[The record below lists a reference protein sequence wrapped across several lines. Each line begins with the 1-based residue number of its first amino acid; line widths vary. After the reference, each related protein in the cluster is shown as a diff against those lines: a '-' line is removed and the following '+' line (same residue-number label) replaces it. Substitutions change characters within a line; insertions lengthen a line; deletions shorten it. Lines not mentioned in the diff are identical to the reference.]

1 MRFRLVAVLAVF
13 VVGGAIFS
21 ASASAKG
28 RDVFKVCKHGC
39 KYSSVQK
46 AVDKVKKGEKSMVK
60 IMPGTYHEGVIFSG
74 HKYDKLII
82 TGTTKPKKTIL
93 DGKNARIQGQPAQNG
108 IDAVNVDGLKIKKL
122 WARNFPTNGLFVH
135 ADPGD
140 H

>member
-1 MRFRLVAVLAVF
+1 MDVRHTDVNGSYGRSRMRFRLVAVLAVF
-13 VVGGAIFS
+13 VVGGAVFS

-39 KYSSVQK
+39 KYSSAQK

-82 TGTTKPKKTIL
+82 TGTKSP
-93 DGKNARIQGQPAQNG
+93 
-108 IDAVNVDGLKIKKL
+108 
-122 WARNFPTNGLFVH
+122 
-135 ADPGD
+135 
-140 H
+140 